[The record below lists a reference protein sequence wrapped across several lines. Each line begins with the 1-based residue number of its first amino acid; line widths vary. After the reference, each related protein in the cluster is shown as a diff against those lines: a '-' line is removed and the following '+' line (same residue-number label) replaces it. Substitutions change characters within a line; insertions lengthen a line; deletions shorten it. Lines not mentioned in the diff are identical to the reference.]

1 MMKNKHLKNILII
14 VFWLAFWK
22 IASMIVGYQVLL
34 ASPES
39 VLKKFIAF
47 LGMKDFWLSIGMS
60 LFKIM
65 LGFLSG
71 MLLGSALAFVGAK
84 FSFVHQLLSPLLNII
99 KATPVASFIIL
110 ALIWIKSANLST
122 FIAFL
127 MVLPMFY
134 ANIYQG
140 IKSVDKKLLEVAKV
154 FGLNKK
160 RTVREIYLPSL
171 RPYLISTCTVGLG
184 FAWKSGVAAEVI
196 GLPANTIGNQ
206 LYYAKVYLQ
215 TAELFAWTAAII
227 ILSILMEK
235 LLLRALKKIER

>member
-1 MMKNKHLKNILII
+1 MQNKYLNNAFIIIFWLIVWQIAAMAVNQAILLPKP
-14 VFWLAFWK
+14 VMVGKTLLRFLGESEFWLA
-22 IASMIVGYQVLL
+22 ITHSLL
-34 ASPES
+34 
-39 VLKKFIAF
+39 
-47 LGMKDFWLSIGMS
+47 
-60 LFKIM
+60 KIM
-65 LGFLSG
+65 LGFFLA
-71 MLLGSALAFVGAK
+71 MILGSGLAFLGAK
-84 FSFVHQLLSPLLNII
+84 FSFVHQLIYPILSII

-140 IKSVDKKLLEVAKV
+140 LKNVDVKLLEVAKV

-160 RTVREIYLPSL
+160 RTLREIYLPSL
-171 RPYLISTCTVGLG
+171 KPYLISTCSVGMG

-196 GLPANTIGNQ
+196 GLPSDTIGNQ

-215 TAELFAWTAAII
+215 TDELFAWTAAII
-227 ILSILMEK
+227 VLSILLEK
-235 LLLRALKKIER
+235 ILLKFLKKLER

>member
-1 MMKNKHLKNILII
+1 MKNKHLKNIFII
-14 VFWLAFWK
+14 LFWLLLWQL
-22 IASMIVGYQVLL
+22 ASMLIDQMILLPSPGKTLRALVG
-34 ASPES
+34 
-39 VLKKFIAF
+39 F
-47 LGMKDFWLSIGMS
+47 LQLPDFWISILHS

-65 LGFLSG
+65 LGFFAA
-71 MLLGSALAFVGAK
+71 LLCGSCLAFLGAK
-84 FSFVHQLLSPLLNII
+84 FDFLHQLISPVLSIV

-110 ALIWIKSANLST
+110 ALIWIRSANLST

-140 IKSVDKKLLEVAKV
+140 LKNVDVKLLEVAKV

-160 RTVREIYLPSL
+160 RTLREIYLPSL
-171 RPYLISTCTVGLG
+171 KPYLISTCSVGMG

-196 GLPANTIGNQ
+196 GLPSDTIGNQ

-215 TAELFAWTAAII
+215 TDELFAWTAAII
-227 ILSILMEK
+227 VLSILLEKILLK
-235 LLLRALKKIER
+235 LLKKLER

>member
-1 MMKNKHLKNILII
+1 MQNKYLKNFFII
-14 VFWLAFWK
+14 IFWLLVWQLASMLINQMILLPSPYKVFLTLLEFLTTSAFWSA
-22 IASMIVGYQVLL
+22 IMH
-34 ASPES
+34 
-39 VLKKFIAF
+39 
-47 LGMKDFWLSIGMS
+47 S

-65 LGFLSG
+65 LGFFLAMIIGSG
-71 MLLGSALAFVGAK
+71 LAFLGVRFA
-84 FSFVHQLLSPLLNII
+84 FLHQLIYPVLSIV

-110 ALIWIKSANLST
+110 ALIWIKSANLSI

-140 IKSVDKKLLEVAKV
+140 LKNVDIKLLEVAGV

-160 RTVREIYLPSL
+160 RMLREIYLPSL
-171 RPYLISTCTVGLG
+171 KPYLISTCSVGLG

-196 GLPANTIGNQ
+196 GLPSDTIGNQ

-215 TAELFAWTAAII
+215 TDELFAWTAAII
-227 ILSILMEK
+227 VLSICLEK
-235 LLLRALKKIER
+235 ILLRLLKKLEH

>member
-84 FSFVHQLLSPLLNII
+84 FSFVH
-99 KATPVASFIIL
+99 
-110 ALIWIKSANLST
+110 
-122 FIAFL
+122 
-127 MVLPMFY
+127 
-134 ANIYQG
+134 
-140 IKSVDKKLLEVAKV
+140 
-154 FGLNKK
+154 
-160 RTVREIYLPSL
+160 
-171 RPYLISTCTVGLG
+171 
-184 FAWKSGVAAEVI
+184 
-196 GLPANTIGNQ
+196 
-206 LYYAKVYLQ
+206 
-215 TAELFAWTAAII
+215 
-227 ILSILMEK
+227 
-235 LLLRALKKIER
+235 